1 MKIIDAHA
9 HLGEC
14 NVFDLN
20 VDFDFLLRTMD
31 DNEVRGA
38 LVQPFP
44 GCQSPEKIH
53 DRIAELSKEHQ
64 DRFYGVA
71 SINPHFGDRCQKE
84 LERCIRELGFVAVKM
99 HTIGHAVLPTSK
111 DAIRLCEIADDLKV
125 PVMVHTGT
133 GIPFALP
140 SMILPLARQ
149 FPNVKF
155 ILCHAGY
162 AFYVAEAMIVAN
174 EASNVFLEPSW
185 CTSVQLM
192 GMVKQLGSDRVMMGS
207 DLPANLATE
216 IAKARSIS
224 LTEEELSDYF
234 QGTVSEV
241 FGLQKP

>member
-14 NVFDLN
+14 NIFDLS
-20 VDFDFLLRTMD
+20 VDFEALIRTMD
-31 DNEVRGA
+31 EGEVHGA
-38 LVQPFP
+38 LLQPFP
-44 GCQSPEKIH
+44 GCENPEKTH
-53 DRIAELSKEHQ
+53 DKIAEIAKEHRN
-64 DRFYGVA
+64 RFYGVA
-71 SINPHFGDRCQKE
+71 SINPHFGARCEKE

-111 DAIRLCEIADDLKV
+111 DAIRLCEIADELKV

-140 SMILPLARQ
+140 SMCLPLARQ

-162 AFYVAEAMIVAN
+162 AFYVAEAMIVAK
-174 EASNVFLEPSW
+174 EAENVFLEPSW

-192 GMVKQLGSDRVMMGS
+192 GMIKQLGSERVMMGS

-216 IAKARSIS
+216 IAKARSIG
-224 LTEEELSDYF
+224 LTEKELSDYF
-234 QGTVSEV
+234 RRTVSGV
-241 FGLQKP
+241 FGLLES